1 MEGLWR
7 QHTQEMEMME
17 GNALNV
23 CGQQC
28 TVEFQQS
35 ADQSWQGWANNELN
49 QAATY
54 PSRYANVHKGELC
67 KMGGSIGNSD
77 DCTWQVPHQDNRIK
91 DLEKLE
97 TFNKSLPKQ
106 LSESK
111 SHSRVLEL
119 LASDR
124 LQQLGEP
131 RNGELQIAKA

>member
-23 CGQQC
+23 CGQP
-28 TVEFQQS
+28 
-35 ADQSWQGWANNELN
+35 WQGWANNELN